1 MFSRWANN
9 EFLFFGYKQKSHH
22 CLNKTSTPHYFVV
35 CYFVFNRNASVNPP
49 HANQHNNLDMSL
61 ASAQVIATSRPPV
74 LFRSTSSVPL
84 TEFTSFPQL
93 AIELRLSIWNMAIVP
108 SIIRFE
114 PGGGKG
120 PGILFANRESRE
132 ESRKH
137 YRLCINMTPP
147 QSYYPIHFD
156 PFGVFINYEVDI
168 VHITPMVYAVDPIN
182 YHGRDEPGY
191 LNQNA
196 VEHATTDFHR
206 WLRPVR
212 NIIFDVEDFRN
223 LPEGSDEQHLLVS
236 IIQLSQLC
244 PTLNKIILV
253 PKSSYEL
260 RYHEMNPN
268 SAPSEVD

>member
-1 MFSRWANN
+1 
-9 EFLFFGYKQKSHH
+9 
-22 CLNKTSTPHYFVV
+22 
-35 CYFVFNRNASVNPP
+35 
-49 HANQHNNLDMSL
+49 
-61 ASAQVIATSRPPV
+61 
-74 LFRSTSSVPL
+74 
-84 TEFTSFPQL
+84 
-93 AIELRLSIWNMAIVP
+93 MAIVP

-137 YRLCINMTPP
+137 NRLCINMTPP
-147 QSYYPIHFD
+147 QSYHPIHFA

-168 VHITPMVYAVDPIN
+168 LHITPMVYAVDPIN
-182 YHGRDEPGY
+182 YRGRDEPGY

-212 NIIFDVEDFRN
+212 NIIFDVEDFRS
-223 LPEGSDEQHLLVS
+223 LPEGRDEQHLLIS

-244 PTLNKIILV
+244 PTLNKIVLV

-268 SAPSEVD
+268 SAPSEVDQSCIDAFQEQLKEFLTMVDDHRKMEIYGLGWIRIDPELVFMKQETDSLSNKRKLPLWELKNRLQDLGVRFWPSDVA